1 MFCWLQCEEN
11 VHFAGFVL
19 DRTECLDEMA
29 VFQILQNLV
38 QNRLCKFRSVSQ
50 IPCPDSYDPSLSLS
64 PPFLPST
71 RVARLFD
78 GLVNENIFRGQ
89 TSKSKSF
96 ET

>member
-19 DRTECLDEMA
+19 DGTECLDEMA

-50 IPCPDSYDPSLSLS
+50 IPCPDSYDPSLRHFLL
-64 PPFLPST
+64 PFCRLPELPVCSM
-71 RVARLFD
+71 D
-78 GLVNENIFRGQ
+78 W
-89 TSKSKSF
+89 
-96 ET
+96 